1 MWCLSLEGGSERVD
15 CAITLCWKSRAL
27 CGWDGP
33 WSYTLFPRDFLNR
46 RKSARA
52 KGFSSCLFDLLLRSC
67 LSYIPTIHPPFPPSV
82 THRWQISRDLRVWIQ
97 SKMTSSDSH
106 VAGNCFPSG
115 LLVPFRHPRKAQPN
129 LLFHLGRHYEWMT
142 LIILYL
148 DQLSTLD
155 PICRFV
161 EVAESS
167 ESVIIEPCQ
176 RLALAYITISVTAC
190 CTRDNGVD
198 AKRQSTYKSR
208 KLEED

>member
-1 MWCLSLEGGSERVD
+1 
-15 CAITLCWKSRAL
+15 
-27 CGWDGP
+27 
-33 WSYTLFPRDFLNR
+33 
-46 RKSARA
+46 
-52 KGFSSCLFDLLLRSC
+52 
-67 LSYIPTIHPPFPPSV
+67 
-82 THRWQISRDLRVWIQ
+82 
-97 SKMTSSDSH
+97 MTSSDSH

-115 LLVPFRHPRKAQPN
+115 LLVPFRHQRKAQPN

-208 KLEED
+208 KLEEDWFSTFRHSGSLIERVIRMSAPGERQSQSAMKEANLYIVL